1 MEEIIQFVWF
11 MILYF
16 RLILLSDEF
25 ETDIYN
31 EFNMVALLV
40 NVNANV
46 NVNFK
51 VKINMVIMIKEIKVK
66 VNVKNVYLN
75 IIIKM
80 DNEINDIIIN
90 INNIDKMEGYMMR
103 IKWRIN
109 KLKIT
114 LNFLICMV
122 VMVEEIKET
131 KDK

>member
-31 EFNMVALLV
+31 EFNMVALLNYIHYHLVWDVNLVNIMV

-51 VKINMVIMIKEIKVK
+51 VKINMVIMIKEIKVTVEVK
-66 VNVKNVYLN
+66 VKINM
-75 IIIKM
+75 IIKDAN

-90 INNIDKMEGYMMR
+90 INN
-103 IKWRIN
+103 
-109 KLKIT
+109 
-114 LNFLICMV
+114 
-122 VMVEEIKET
+122 
-131 KDK
+131 

>member
-1 MEEIIQFVWF
+1 MYHF
-11 MILYF
+11 MH
-16 RLILLSDEF
+16 
-25 ETDIYN
+25 N
-31 EFNMVALLV
+31 VNMNLVNIKV

-51 VKINMVIMIKEIKVK
+51 VKINMVIMIKEIKVTVEVK
-66 VNVKNVYLN
+66 VKINM
-75 IIIKM
+75 IIKDAN

-90 INNIDKMEGYMMR
+90 INNINEIKEENKNIHLVEGYMMR